1 MQLQDIRRLG
11 GCAKGQQMW
20 WLQLVGILAFA
31 VVIGLTMM
39 DARSEAKRAQNST
52 IIVIFLASL
61 LVLLI
66 ALIAQVLTI
75 PL

>member
-1 MQLQDIRRLG
+1 
-11 GCAKGQQMW
+11 MW